1 MLSELSG
8 PGALAGATRA
18 GYREAERRSGTPIR
32 TLPQPATL
40 MPGVGHHDRR
50 LAPASK
56 KRPITPQWEHVLSGP
71 RDATLWLATPYG
83 HIEIPVC
90 YDAADVTELRQLVCE
105 ATALGTAFRLSGAS
119 VVITFPE
126 PFPNSL
132 RARLCEYRLAR
143 TLSRR
148 RAPGRT

>member
-40 MPGVGHHDRR
+40 MPGVRHHDRR

-90 YDAADVTELRQLVCE
+90 YDAADGWGLPAIEYGYHAHR
-105 ATALGTAFRLSGAS
+105 RLLPGLQRHPPVRPERS
-119 VVITFPE
+119 VP
-126 PFPNSL
+126 
-132 RARLCEYRLAR
+132 
-143 TLSRR
+143 
-148 RAPGRT
+148 